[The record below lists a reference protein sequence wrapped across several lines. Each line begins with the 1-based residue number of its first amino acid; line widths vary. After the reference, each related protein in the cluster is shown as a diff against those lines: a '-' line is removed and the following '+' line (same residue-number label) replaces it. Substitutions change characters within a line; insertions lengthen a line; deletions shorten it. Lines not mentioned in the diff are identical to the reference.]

1 MPHLV
6 RSSSTPSPVDL
17 PDHDLMAAVVAGHE
31 SAFEELMDRKSKPL
45 LGLAYRIVGDRE
57 EAKDLVQ
64 LTFLRVWEHRARF
77 DGSFSVNTWIYR
89 ITTNLAIDLLR
100 SRQVRGS
107 QAEPVRQH
115 LMRLVGRRS
124 DLEGLFRQ
132 EVMTIL
138 RDLASGLS
146 KKQRLAFLLRE
157 VEGLSSKQVAEI
169 LECRESTVRNHLFV
183 ARKFLRREVRRRYPE
198 YVSEFRFAT
207 GEVE

>member
-1 MPHLV
+1 
-6 RSSSTPSPVDL
+6 
-17 PDHDLMAAVVAGHE
+17 MAAVIAGNE
-31 SAFEELMDRKSKPL
+31 AAFEELMDRKSKPL

-100 SRQVRGS
+100 SRQVRGH

-124 DLEGLFRQ
+124 NLEGLFRD

-138 RDLASGLS
+138 RNLASGLS

-198 YVSEFRFAT
+198 YVAEFRSAA
-207 GEVE
+207 GEIG